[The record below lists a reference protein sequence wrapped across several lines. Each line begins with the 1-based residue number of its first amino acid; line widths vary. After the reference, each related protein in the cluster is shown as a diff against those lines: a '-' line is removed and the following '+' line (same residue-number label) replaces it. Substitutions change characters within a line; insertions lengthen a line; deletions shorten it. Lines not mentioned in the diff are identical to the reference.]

1 MKRDWPRLLFLA
13 LHFLPCRPAP
23 SMRNEAACPPGSLPD
38 SEWCQACLASLLVP
52 CDRGSLFG
60 WERCC
65 SQALSACLR
74 AQDSRPGPRF
84 AAVMLTPT
92 RLLQH
97 ADTTSRACVPEPF
110 FLALSGWRR
119 HWLSCPHPLGPFR
132 SPKCSPALRSI
143 PFLRLMAT
151 NMASTSDFLKFVD
164 GPDPVKRCRV
174 LLVLW

>member
-1 MKRDWPRLLFLA
+1 VKRDWPRLLFLA

-74 AQDSRPGPRF
+74 RTADLDLGSRDAHSDCATPAHRHHLPRLRTRALSPLLVWQAQTLAALSHPPIFAPGPYGP
-84 AAVMLTPT
+84 LTKYI
-92 RLLQH
+92 
-97 ADTTSRACVPEPF
+97 
-110 FLALSGWRR
+110 
-119 HWLSCPHPLGPFR
+119 LG
-132 SPKCSPALRSI
+132 
-143 PFLRLMAT
+143 LMAPKFD
-151 NMASTSDFLKFVD
+151 NSKLKSRIEFKKLYPEIL
-164 GPDPVKRCRV
+164 G
-174 LLVLW
+174 LNSFAIE